1 MAETAAHVNTMEAH
15 HAPNWSRKQHVDGAH
30 DRPSATSGS
39 HGRRPH
45 NATKPK
51 TKHAPIDNE
60 SWSHAD
66 ARAARLGRTESLSG
80 YLFGSAFSA
89 PERQRPAEENRRL
102 WPEEHDEDAATY
114 FTPFDEGRSGVRPD
128 GPETTSTAVSLAAR
142 NLLQQGQ
149 SLKVDC

>member
-1 MAETAAHVNTMEAH
+1 MIGLKPHERREATPRPRRARKLESRESSTKMAEAARHVNTMEAH

-30 DRPSATSGS
+30 DKPSATSGS
-39 HGRRPH
+39 HGRKPH
-45 NATKPK
+45 NATRPK

-89 PERQRPAEENRRL
+89 PERQSRERR
-102 WPEEHDEDAATY
+102 ETDEKT
-114 FTPFDEGRSGVRPD
+114 
-128 GPETTSTAVSLAAR
+128 LASA
-142 NLLQQGQ
+142 
-149 SLKVDC
+149 

>member
-1 MAETAAHVNTMEAH
+1 MTETAARHVNTMEAH
-15 HAPNWSRKQHVDGAH
+15 HAPNWSRKHHVDGAH
-30 DRPSATSGS
+30 DKPSATSGS

-51 TKHAPIDNE
+51 TKHAPIDGE
-60 SWSHAD
+60 AWSHAD

-114 FTPFDEGRSGVRPD
+114 FTPFDEGRSGVRPE
-128 GPETTSTAVSLAAR
+128 GPENTSTGENRAAR
-142 NLLQQGQ
+142 RRL
-149 SLKVDC
+149 VRRDAAAD

>member
-1 MAETAAHVNTMEAH
+1 MAETARHVNTMEAH
-15 HAPNWSRKQHVDGAH
+15 HAPNWSRKHHVDGAH
-30 DRPSATSGS
+30 DKPSATSGS

-80 YLFGSAFSA
+80 YLFGSAFLDS
-89 PERQRPAEENRRL
+89 RQDL
-102 WPEEHDEDAATY
+102 LVH
-114 FTPFDEGRSGVRPD
+114 
-128 GPETTSTAVSLAAR
+128 SLT
-142 NLLQQGQ
+142 
-149 SLKVDC
+149 C

>member
-1 MAETAAHVNTMEAH
+1 MAEAARHVNTMEAH

-30 DRPSATSGS
+30 DKPSATSGS

-45 NATKPK
+45 NTTKPK

-80 YLFGSAFSA
+80 YLFGSAFSRGHCQRRR
-89 PERQRPAEENRRL
+89 ERLRDSRAERRAERRVPDRL
-102 WPEEHDEDAATY
+102 RRDAAAQC
-114 FTPFDEGRSGVRPD
+114 EGRRESRREDVHSAG
-128 GPETTSTAVSLAAR
+128 
-142 NLLQQGQ
+142 
-149 SLKVDC
+149 

>member
-1 MAETAAHVNTMEAH
+1 MAETARHVNTMEAH

-30 DRPSATSGS
+30 DKPSATSGS
-39 HGRRPH
+39 HGRKPH
-45 NATKPK
+45 NATRPK
-51 TKHAPIDNE
+51 TKHAPVDNE

-114 FTPFDEGRSGVRPD
+114 FTPFDEGRAGVRPD
-128 GPETTSTAVSLAAR
+128 GPETTSTGPLSYASAKLSVKTRL
-142 NLLQQGQ
+142 
-149 SLKVDC
+149 DH